1 MGLGATGEAAAAGAV
16 SGGAPVMEGERGQAG
31 KLQHDEENLFRELA
45 WAEKDRRWWRGGEL
59 SAAAMA
65 GCSGKLCFGELMA
78 GAAVWQLREVP

>member
-1 MGLGATGEAAAAGAV
+1 MNGTRATYRWARLGLGATGEAAAAGAV

-31 KLQHDEENLFRELA
+31 KLQHDKENLFRELA

-65 GCSGKLCFGELMA
+65 GCSA
-78 GAAVWQLREVP
+78 GPHHVCS